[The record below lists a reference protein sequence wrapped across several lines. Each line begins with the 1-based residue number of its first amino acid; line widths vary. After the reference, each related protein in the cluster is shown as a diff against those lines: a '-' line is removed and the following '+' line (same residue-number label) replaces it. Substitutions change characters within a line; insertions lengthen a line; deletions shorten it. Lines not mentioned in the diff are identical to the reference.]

1 MMCSRQLLR
10 TQSAFQI
17 ALQDEGFRKKY
28 GLASEE
34 MSFET
39 KSLLYFVAGDPAV
52 AEYLLQKGF
61 FVVKDATNFLST

>member
-1 MMCSRQLLR
+1 LR

-39 KSLLYFVAGDPAV
+39 KSLLYFVVAGDPAV
-52 AEYLLQKGF
+52 AEYLLRKGF
-61 FVVKDATNFLST
+61 FVVKDATTNFLST